1 MKTGSNELIRDINSS
16 LILETIIRNVTI
28 SRADISK
35 KLGLTRATVSAI
47 TEDLKKQGLILEAG
61 SNQSDLG
68 RKAILFRLRQDHAYS
83 VCVDLRP
90 DTITILCADL
100 LGQQRKYFSF
110 PNDSDRE
117 HILQDLIGMID
128 SAINQYTCITEEKP
142 TAQESE
148 QPVSKKDS
156 GSNLSKHIL
165 TGIVLAIHGTT
176 FMDEVTFCPYLPYE
190 GLPFSETLTSR
201 FQVPVYLENEA
212 NLSAIGEHTFYFHKS
227 SMIFVSV
234 HSGIGMGIIFDN
246 ELFRGVCGKAGEFG
260 HSIVERDGRPCPCG
274 NHGCLEQYASEQAIL
289 KDFCQKKGITDC
301 DREMFLQACREQDA
315 DALFILQQFETYM
328 TICINNILNT
338 FNPEVIVLNSFIT
351 TQMLDSLQRIRQ
363 GIHTRMKD
371 HCVLLPSMLQDQ
383 AALLGGICMCTK
395 NYLKLS
401 SLDLTGY
408 GGRP

>member
-1 MKTGSNELIRDINSS
+1 MKVGSNELIRDINSS
-16 LILETIIRNVTI
+16 LVLETIIRNVTI

-47 TEDLKKQGLILEAG
+47 TEDLKNQGLILEAG
-61 SNQSDLG
+61 SNQSELG

-83 VCVDLRP
+83 ICADLGP

-100 LGQQRKYFSF
+100 LGQQRKFFSF
-110 PNDSDRE
+110 PNTSDRE
-117 HILQDLIGMID
+117 HILQDLTKMLET
-128 SAINQYTCITEEKP
+128 AINQYTLHVQSHTLAGI
-142 TAQESE
+142 A
-148 QPVSKKDS
+148 
-156 GSNLSKHIL
+156 LS
-165 TGIVLAIHGTT
+165 IHGTT
-176 FMDEVTFCPYLPYE
+176 FMEEVTFCPYLPYE
-190 GLPFSETLTSR
+190 GLPFSETLTR
-201 FQVPVYLENEA
+201 HFQVPVYLENEA

-234 HSGIGMGIIFDN
+234 HSGIGMGIIFDD

-260 HSIVERDGRPCPCG
+260 HSIVERNGRPCPCG
-274 NHGCLEQYASEQAIL
+274 NNGCLEQYASEQAIL
-289 KDFCQKKGITDC
+289 KDFYARQKKNSIMETEKGFNSFN
-301 DREMFLQACREQDA
+301 REAFLQACRNQDS
-315 DALFILQQFETYM
+315 DARFVLEQFETYM

-371 HCVLLPSMLQDQ
+371 HCILLPSMLQDQ

-408 GGRP
+408 ESRP